1 MDSFMEEEKFS
12 PEDSLQLIQSMID
25 KAKNTVADNSFY
37 FLLWGWLV
45 FIASILQFV
54 MKVIFNS
61 PYHYLSWCLMFVGL
75 VASTWYGYHQHRQKR
90 VRTYVEELLNYLW
103 IGILM
108 SYVLFGFLFARIGWE
123 NCSPF
128 YMLLYALGNFVSGR
142 ALKFAPLVWG
152 AITCWVLAVIATFM
166 SFNTDILLG
175 AFAVLC
181 SNIIPGFLLKKK
193 FRKMQID
200 VQGS

>member
-1 MDSFMEEEKFS
+1 MKEEQFS

-45 FIASILQFV
+45 FIASLVQFV
-54 MKVIFNS
+54 MKVILHS
-61 PYHYLSWCLMFVGL
+61 PYHYLAWCLMFVGL
-75 VASTWYGYHQHRQKR
+75 VASTWYGYNEHRQKR
-90 VRTYVEELLNYLW
+90 VRTYVGELLNYLW

-108 SYVLFGFLFARIGWE
+108 SYVLIGFIFARTGWE

-152 AITCWVLAVIATFM
+152 AIACWVLAVIATFT
-166 SFNTDILLG
+166 SFNTNILLG
-175 AFAVLC
+175 ALAILC

-193 FRKMQID
+193 FRKMQFD
-200 VQGS
+200 VQRS